1 MTSFKTHLFKKE
13 GNVWNMAIYVPKS
26 EAAPYIDKDNKRVIC
41 TLNGSFSFNAGLM
54 PEGNGDSFI
63 NVNGEIRKKL
73 KLEVNDQVEISLEKD
88 TSKYGMPLPDE
99 LKTAWELDPEGHDT
113 FHTLTMGKQRSIVHI
128 IGKPKSSDIRIKK
141 ALTMLDYLKTVNGNI
156 DFKELNEAFK
166 LANKK

>member
-1 MTSFKTHLFKKE
+1 
-13 GNVWNMAIYVPKS
+13 
-26 EAAPYIDKDNKRVIC
+26 
-41 TLNGSFSFNAGLM
+41 M

-99 LKTAWELDPEGHDT
+99 LKTAWELDPEGHDI
-113 FHTLTMGKQRSIVHI
+113 FHTLTMGKQRSIVYI